1 MNHQVDESLHGLL
14 KPVDQLL
21 ELPGNPRKGNVDA
34 IMASYRE
41 FGQLK
46 PIVVK
51 PNDDGTSTVI
61 AGNHQLRAAK
71 QLGWTHIAAVAFDV
85 DEAKAVAFALADNR
99 VSELGHTDQSMA
111 ADLLFDVIDDYGD
124 LMEDLGWDS
133 FEVAYIEEQAQRS
146 DPTPASGPT
155 EFIAPTIQ
163 PISDI
168 GERIL
173 SSLVREDDDG
183 ERKIIAPS
191 NVDHNEVAVK
201 GSTVATPPTSQAS
214 HSAVVQYTIVFDS
227 PEQQKR
233 WYDFLR
239 WLRSEP
245 AYDGE
250 TSAEKLMS
258 FIDSHS
264 EI

>member
-1 MNHQVDESLHGLL
+1 MKHQVDKSLQGLL
-14 KPVDQLL
+14 VDVNSLQ

-34 IMASYRE
+34 IVASYRE

-46 PIVVK
+46 PIVIK
-51 PNDDGTSTVI
+51 PNDDGTSIVV

-71 QLGWTHIAAVAFDV
+71 QLGWTHIAAVSFDV

-99 VSELGHTDQSMA
+99 VSELGHTDQSLA

-133 FEVAYIEEQAQRS
+133 FEVAYIEEQSLRVDSSA
-146 DPTPASGPT
+146 PPGPS
-155 EFIAPTIQ
+155 EFIAPVIQ
-163 PISDI
+163 PINDI

-183 ERKIIAPS
+183 ERKIIAPP

-201 GSTVATPPTSQAS
+201 GSTVATPPTSAAS

-227 PEQQKR
+227 PDQQKR

-245 AYDGE
+245 SYDGE
-250 TSAEKLMS
+250 TTAEKLMS